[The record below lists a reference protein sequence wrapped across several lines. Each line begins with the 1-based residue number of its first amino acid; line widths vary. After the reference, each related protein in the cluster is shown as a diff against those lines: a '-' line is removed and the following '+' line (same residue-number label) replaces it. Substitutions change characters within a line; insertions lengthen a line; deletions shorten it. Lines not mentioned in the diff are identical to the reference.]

1 MGWYFLL
8 RVSEITY
15 SIFYEN
21 FEVIKEYYEGL
32 LSPFFDR
39 ERIMILKEKIYS
51 LKISTLKKD
60 TMWEL
65 LNGDLDVEDIK
76 NKSD

>member
-1 MGWYFLL
+1 ML